1 MATGAAGGGAGSAAA
16 GSSWAGVESSGGG
29 GGSTVV
35 PSSLRDAL
43 LSAPLSFARQGKQ
56 PQQQQQQQQQYRSRP
71 LNLPTTLAVVLEK
84 EGKAGVVVATG
95 RVSHTTALAKF
106 SASSSTTSNKPP
118 PPAFGYTRDLPPAVA
133 AIIHAGRKR
142 KAEEEGARA
151 RASTEGAER
160 VSGYFRALS
169 GAKSARVT
177 AQAMGPVAP
186 TSRALPR
193 ATFR

>member
-1 MATGAAGGGAGSAAA
+1 M
-16 GSSWAGVESSGGG
+16 
-29 GGSTVV
+29 
-35 PSSLRDAL
+35 PPSLRDAL
-43 LSAPLSFARQGKQ
+43 LSAPLSFARQQQQ
-56 PQQQQQQQQQYRSRP
+56 PQQQHRA
-71 LNLPTTLAVVLEK
+71 LVVAPK
-84 EGKAGVVVATG
+84 TGVVSTG
-95 RVSHTTALAKF
+95 RLSHTTTTTT
-106 SASSSTTSNKPP
+106 TTSTALTRYGPSTSAANP
-118 PPAFGYTRDLPPAVA
+118 PPAPSLPMGYTRDLPPAVA
-133 AIIHAGRKR
+133 AIIQAGRKR